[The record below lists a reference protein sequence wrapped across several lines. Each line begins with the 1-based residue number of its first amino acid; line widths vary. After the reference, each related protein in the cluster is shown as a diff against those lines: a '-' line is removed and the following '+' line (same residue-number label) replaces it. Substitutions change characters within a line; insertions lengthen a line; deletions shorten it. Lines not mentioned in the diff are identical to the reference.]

1 MTTQPPPTLKAI
13 VTDAMRRLEKA
24 CRLSESRYENEI
36 PLTANVPDALLIDVR
51 AVLNAVNPEASEIM
65 REALAVLDA
74 LFNFSSPSLS
84 MSDNRGIEFAVMS
97 AAFRKAKE
105 ALGTFKGL
113 AVIPCPHGIENGR
126 CDECYGEGLLAALS
140 EKTP

>member
-1 MTTQPPPTLKAI
+1 MTQPPPTPKAI

-65 REALAVLDA
+65 WEALQAARTIVASDA
-74 LFNFSSPSLS
+74 
-84 MSDNRGIEFAVMS
+84 AAC
-97 AAFRKAKE
+97 AAFAAPGETSEPGRILKIIDE
-105 ALGTFKGL
+105 ALSS
-113 AVIPCPHGIENGR
+113 ICR
-126 CDECYGEGLLAALS
+126 GEREGG
-140 EKTP
+140 